1 MEALNKMSWATKSP
15 IFKDVSEISN
25 ICALSREERMKD
37 DHSIKVYRDNLRLYE
52 DEYEIGYIE
61 GFKEG
66 YIEGFKEGYIEGFME
81 GMEKGAREKTFS
93 IAKEMK
99 IFKLDKTVIVKAT
112 GLTIEEIKDL

>member
-37 DHSIKVYRDNLRLYE
+37 DNSIKVYRDNLRLYE
-52 DEYEIGYIE
+52 DEYEI
-61 GFKEG
+61 G